1 MNQRGWGRTLT
12 GLCRLDLADGS
23 GSGVAVNTARHA
35 TVEIADCR
43 WAAKA
48 REHVVPSR
56 ASLIESRDEKMIYS
70 VRDRRRTFRSLSRL
84 LHGVEQ
90 AAVLGSEGT

>member
-1 MNQRGWGRTLT
+1 MNERGWGRTLT
-12 GLCRLDLADGS
+12 GLCRLERAGD
-23 GSGVAVNTARHA
+23 SGVAVNIARHA
-35 TVEIADCR
+35 SVEIADCR

-70 VRDRRRTFRSLSRL
+70 VRDRRRTFISLSRL